1 MKARFGV
8 NSNPAE
14 LTDLLLDGR
23 SVTLT
28 LAAGRI
34 AAITPAA
41 RPAQAVILPLPI
53 DPHVHLDKTYTA
65 RRCRPERPGLFGAIE
80 AMERDKPNWT
90 ADDLRNR
97 IASGIADAHANGVT
111 AIRSHVDWTTP
122 DAPLAWSI
130 MAEAAQEWRGSLTLQ
145 RASLSPLDLLGD
157 PDYGPDIAAQVA
169 ADTSVLGCF
178 VYRNADLP
186 TRLDQVFKLAVK
198 HDLRLDF
205 HVDEGLEPEASGFDE
220 IVRLTG
226 LHRLSGRVLCGHACS
241 LSIRPADEVARVLAA
256 AAVAGVAL
264 TVLPTTNLHIQDM
277 TYGRTPRLRGLAP
290 LQEARAA
297 GVEVLLGCD
306 NVRDPFY
313 PYGSYD
319 PVEMLRLAALV
330 GHLDPGDWLDAI
342 TAAPARAMGLPSPH
356 IAVGAPADF
365 LVIEGENW
373 AEALSSPRAAR
384 HLFRA
389 GRASPIGKVAA

>member
-1 MKARFGV
+1 M
-8 NSNPAE
+8 NSNPIE

-28 LAAGRI
+28 LTAGRI
-34 AAITPAA
+34 AAITPAT

-53 DPHVHLDKTYTA
+53 DPHVHLDKTHTA
-65 RRCRPERPGLFGAIE
+65 RRCRAEKPGLFGAIE
-80 AMERDKPNWT
+80 VMERDKPNWT
-90 ADDLRNR
+90 ADDLRDR
-97 IASGIADAHANGVT
+97 IASGIADAHANGVA
-111 AIRSHVDWTTP
+111 AIRSHVDWSTP
-122 DAPLAWSI
+122 DAPLAWAI
-130 MAEAAQEWRGSLTLQ
+130 LAEAAQDWSGCLAVQ

-157 PDYGPDIAAQVA
+157 PDFGPAIAARVA
-169 ADTSVLGCF
+169 ADAEVLGCF
-178 VYRNADLP
+178 VYRNANLSS
-186 TRLDQVFKLAVK
+186 RLNQVFKLAVK

-220 IVRLTG
+220 IVRLTA

-241 LSIRPADEVARVLAA
+241 LSIRPADDVARALAA

-264 TVLPTTNLHIQDM
+264 TVLPTTNLYIQDM
-277 TYGRTPRLRGLAP
+277 THGRTPRLRGLAP

-342 TAAPARAMGLPSPH
+342 SVAPAKAMGLPSPH
-356 IAVGAPADF
+356 IAVGKPADF
-365 LVIEGENW
+365 LVIEGSNW
-373 AEALSSPRAAR
+373 TEALASPRATR

-389 GRASPIGKVAA
+389 GRTLPIGKVAA